1 MAQKIEEKINN
12 KTVELKTIEEE
23 KAVNYK
29 RNKIIVII
37 FSTLSVLLL
46 GYIIYLCLCAFG
58 IIG

>member
-23 KAVNYK
+23 KAINYK
-29 RNKIIVII
+29 RNRNIVII

-46 GYIIYLCLCAFG
+46 CYIIYLCLCAFG